1 MDVPFFSA
9 GDRPMVPSK
18 TMAATMAAVKQQQML
33 IQQQKQRNAGQN
45 GNGKS
50 SDLPDFFTSK
60 NDMGKCF
67 LCKHQIGKHHFSN
80 FSCRFLNPKNFFPI

>member
-1 MDVPFFSA
+1 MDMPFFSA

-67 LCKHQIGKHHFSN
+67 LCKHHGHTSFFSEKKL
-80 FSCRFLNPKNFFPI
+80 SMVQSRQL

>member
-1 MDVPFFSA
+1 MKLIGNNMDVPFFSA

-33 IQQQKQRNAGQN
+33 ILQQKQQLQKN

-67 LCKHQIGKHHFSN
+67 LCKHHGQTSFFSE
-80 FSCRFLNPKNFFPI
+80 KNHGQL

>member
-1 MDVPFFSA
+1 MKLICNNMDVPFFSA

-60 NDMGKCF
+60 NDMGKCSF
-67 LCKHQIGKHHFSN
+67 
-80 FSCRFLNPKNFFPI
+80 RLNINGMLKVAKIQ